1 MNNFFCTIAT
11 FLFQHRIKTMLVFVS
26 ILLGSLGLF
35 FSLTGILP
43 LSIGNFFFFSF
54 LVFLIALYRPIWIFL
69 LLISM
74 LPYEII
80 NLAPVEFGILLRPY
94 QWLMLLLFAAIGTRL
109 IARRPL
115 FSPFQFL
122 WIDML
127 PVLFSLGA
135 YLSAFSVDF
144 SGSSGK
150 LSLILSSFVGLFFLV
165 RFFVRT
171 EKSAI
176 HLLPFILSSFGVIA
190 CWSILQNILFA
201 FGKESFQVMAGRPNG
216 SFAESDW
223 LGMYLLFPI
232 ALSLAWLYRNEVL
245 RKKWIEML
253 FPLGVLFL
261 GTLVLILSMTRSAWL
276 GMTAMGFFF
285 AGASLVTFFK
295 LGNPKSAFLLIG
307 KAGFVVCLA
316 LISVPVFHLSR
327 FSFIDRAISTGGIQ
341 KITIACLWGNRTP
354 GHIQNTEEL
363 SLYGCQHILLEEQ
376 AAFRE
381 AGYAIQEVG
390 RDDPNV
396 AIRQSVYTQVVTLIR
411 EHPFF
416 GIGWGIVGAHLGVDN
431 QGSMLNASNI
441 FLEFWLGSGL
451 VGVGAFSLLWFLYGF
466 QSGRRTLVGGGS
478 EVAFHLFFHLVWI
491 GFTVFN
497 LFNSGILL
505 GIFFAFL
512 GLGGVLFQKKQHD
525 LSSNHI

>member
-261 GTLVLILSMTRSAWL
+261 PVLESYN
-276 GMTAMGFFF
+276 F
-285 AGASLVTFFK
+285 
-295 LGNPKSAFLLIG
+295 
-307 KAGFVVCLA
+307 
-316 LISVPVFHLSR
+316 
-327 FSFIDRAISTGGIQ
+327 
-341 KITIACLWGNRTP
+341 
-354 GHIQNTEEL
+354 
-363 SLYGCQHILLEEQ
+363 
-376 AAFRE
+376 
-381 AGYAIQEVG
+381 
-390 RDDPNV
+390 
-396 AIRQSVYTQVVTLIR
+396 
-411 EHPFF
+411 
-416 GIGWGIVGAHLGVDN
+416 
-431 QGSMLNASNI
+431 
-441 FLEFWLGSGL
+441 
-451 VGVGAFSLLWFLYGF
+451 
-466 QSGRRTLVGGGS
+466 
-478 EVAFHLFFHLVWI
+478 I
-491 GFTVFN
+491 GFIPV
-497 LFNSGILL
+497 SRRI
-505 GIFFAFL
+505 
-512 GLGGVLFQKKQHD
+512 
-525 LSSNHI
+525 